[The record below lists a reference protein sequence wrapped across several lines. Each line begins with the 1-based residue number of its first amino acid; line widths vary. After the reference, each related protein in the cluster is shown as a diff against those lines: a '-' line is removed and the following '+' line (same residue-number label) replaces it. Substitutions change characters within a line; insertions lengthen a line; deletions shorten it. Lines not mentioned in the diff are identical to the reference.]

1 MKSAQEWGGIYYRYK
16 TINLNKIQ
24 SSNERVSQDKES
36 LRLQSRRILVGRNLV
51 RVRHIVVATIFDFMT
66 VEFSLLSPRPLP
78 PPFVSPHS
86 SSLRD
91 DDYIP
96 QVR

>member
-1 MKSAQEWGGIYYRYK
+1 MSECHRTKS
-16 TINLNKIQ
+16 
-24 SSNERVSQDKES
+24 
-36 LRLQSRRILVGRNLV
+36 LQSRRILVGRNLV
-51 RVRHIVVATIFDFMT
+51 RVRNIVVATIFDFMT

-78 PPFVSPHS
+78 APFVSPHS